1 MELVANINS
10 LDEDNFMYTIFG
22 NMQSMQGYDNN
33 QAQNFYII
41 VAESISQIITI
52 TSYIVIYRDSETISL
67 VCALFVFF

>member
-33 QAQNFYII
+33 QVQNFYII

-52 TSYIVIYRDSETISL
+52 TSYIDIYLDSETIH
-67 VCALFVFF
+67 